1 MQKFCTNCGAQLD
14 EDVFICPNCGALP
27 DSMSNSEQMPH
38 TQQPEVAVAPPV
50 PAKKTGKFKLWMVAV
65 PALLIIAVV
74 LAFTWQSLL
83 MMIAPRAALSLAAGS
98 TSHSLEER
106 YDGSPVALLNKVD
119 FAEQS
124 RLAFGADINYA
135 GEAVK
140 AKIQLDYLKA
150 QRQCAI
156 SASLRNSQK
165 EYAANMYLDPEF
177 AAASLNF
184 FDAGTYYGLTF
195 DSFKEDIKKS
205 FLGQMLEDEQIDMI
219 DTALQSMLD
228 MYTMDTDEEAL
239 LEPYRQVIEDFVTE
253 LEAQK
258 GTAEA
263 QLDGNTYQCNTVSF
277 VLTEEAVVDLMKEL
291 IKTLKEDP
299 QMKVLMTSDL
309 SDVLDEEDL
318 EESWDEVIKSLED
331 SVEEF
336 AETADFDTE
345 LISYVRNGRLVQLR
359 LDVTLKVDGEEIDVR
374 MDMVFGLKPESDL
387 IFELSAKQDGEKA
400 VIKAVSSITNEDS
413 VFHEKLKIAVNIPDA
428 DKAEMELTTKWNK
441 ETGRL
446 TISAEMEADGEHMD
460 EMTFTCKL
468 KELENGFE
476 ITIDQEDLKQ
486 LLDLADVSIPD
497 ELSFSI
503 NIACTAEVQI
513 TKPDYVNLDKWN
525 EDMFARLQEA
535 ISNEYMIEPVPAA

>member
-38 TQQPEVAVAPPV
+38 TQQPEVAAAPPV
-50 PAKKTGKFKLWMVAV
+50 PTKKTGKFKLWMVAV

-83 MMIAPRAALSLAAGS
+83 MMVAPRAALTLAAGS
-98 TSHSLEER
+98 TSHSLEDR

-135 GEAVK
+135 GEAIK

-150 QRQCAI
+150 QHQCAI
-156 SASLRNSQK
+156 SASLCNAQK
-165 EYAANMYLDPEF
+165 EYAANMYLDSEL

-184 FDAGTYYGLTF
+184 FDAGAYYGLTF

-205 FLGQMLEDEQIDMI
+205 FLGQMLDDEQIDMV
-219 DTALQSMLD
+219 DTALQTMLD

-239 LEPYRQVIEDFVTE
+239 LEPYRQVIGDFVAE

-258 GTAEA
+258 GSAEA
-263 QLDGNTYQCNTVSF
+263 LLDGNTYQCNTVSF
-277 VLTEEAVVDLMKEL
+277 VLTEEAAVDLMKEL

-299 QMKVLMTSDL
+299 QMQELMTSDL
-309 SDVLDEEDL
+309 SDILDKEDL
-318 EESWDEVIKSLED
+318 EESWDEIIKTLEE
-331 SVEEF
+331 SVEEL
-336 AETADFDTE
+336 AETADFDAE

-359 LDVTLKVDGEEIDVR
+359 LDVTLEVDGEEMDLR
-374 MDMVFGLKPESDL
+374 MDMIFGLRAESDL
-387 IFELSAKQDGEKA
+387 IFELSAKHDGEKA

-413 VFHEKLKIAVNIPDA
+413 VFHEKLKITVNIPDA
-428 DKAEMELTTKWNK
+428 DKAEMELTTEWNK
-441 ETGRL
+441 ETDKL
-446 TISAEMEADGEHMD
+446 TLSAEIDADGERME
-460 EMTFTCKL
+460 EMTFSCKL

-476 ITIDQEDLKQ
+476 ITIDQEDLKP
-486 LLDLADVSIPD
+486 LLELADASIP
-497 ELSFSI
+497 EEMSFSI
-503 NIACTAEVQI
+503 TIACTAEAQI
-513 TKPDYVNLDKWN
+513 IKPDYVNLDKWN
-525 EDMFARLQEA
+525 EDMFTRLQEA
-535 ISNEYMIEPVPAA
+535 INNEFMVEPVPAA